1 MVNERYRRFSPREA
15 ANIQSF
21 PLDFKFAG
29 VSDNR
34 QYRAIGNAVPPVL
47 MWHIANVLAEL
58 VWVFRLLG

>member
-1 MVNERYRRFSPREA
+1 MVNERYLRFSPREA

-34 QYRAIGNAVPPVL
+34 QYRAIIGYTCIDVAHCECV
-47 MWHIANVLAEL
+47 
-58 VWVFRLLG
+58 G